1 MDRRGISKLSQI
13 PRTEAPRGLEHL
25 SLIAI
30 FFTSVS
36 QSRCKF
42 GSYLASEIKEIKEG
56 HHQKLQCCSAPI
68 NNGYYSSIYVSE
80 CHCMQVFM
88 RSIQFA

>member
-1 MDRRGISKLSQI
+1 MVWIDAVSQNSHKFLGQK
-13 PRTEAPRGLEHL
+13 PLVAWSTCPWLQ
-25 SLIAI
+25 
-30 FFTSVS
+30 FFFISVS

-88 RSIQFA
+88 